1 MYMHV
6 LPYMYILIIVK
17 TVNTKI
23 MLKTKNHVARL
34 SLRNK
39 LMSRGDGLSE
49 AHHRKHTK
57 IVGRKLLC
65 NTN

>member
-17 TVNTKI
+17 IVNTKI
-23 MLKTKNHVARL
+23 MLKTKNHVASL

-49 AHHRKHTK
+49 AYHRKHTK